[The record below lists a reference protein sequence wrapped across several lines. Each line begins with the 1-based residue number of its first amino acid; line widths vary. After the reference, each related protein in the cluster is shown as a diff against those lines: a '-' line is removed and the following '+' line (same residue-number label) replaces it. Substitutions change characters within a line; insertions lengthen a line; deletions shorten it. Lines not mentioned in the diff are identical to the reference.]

1 MGFLKVQEEMRG
13 GGEEEEEGGK
23 TTRGRGGCEREPS
36 APAAP
41 RLPVQH
47 PRRPAAPG
55 WITAAGNAAPRG
67 FSFIF
72 FPLRA

>member
-1 MGFLKVQEEMRG
+1 MGFLKVQEEMQG
-13 GGEEEEEGGK
+13 GEEEEGGK

-72 FPLRA
+72 FL